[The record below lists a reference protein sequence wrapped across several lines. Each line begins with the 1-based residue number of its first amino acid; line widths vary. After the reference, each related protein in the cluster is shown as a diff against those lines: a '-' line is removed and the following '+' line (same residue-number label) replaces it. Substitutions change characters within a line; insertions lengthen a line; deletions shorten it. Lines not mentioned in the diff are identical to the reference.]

1 MPRIP
6 PLLAQAVLVGAI
18 AVGTAWTWLHL
29 TSARYL
35 TPGGV
40 IVCTAIAVV
49 VALAVEAAVRRAR
62 AGRPRRAHARPAQPK
77 EPAA

>member
-6 PLLAQAVLVGAI
+6 PLLAQSVLVAGI
-18 AVGTAWTWLHL
+18 ALGTAWTWLTL
-29 TSARYL
+29 TRARVL
-35 TPGGV
+35 SPGAV

>member
-40 IVCTAIAVV
+40 IVCTIIAVT
-49 VALAVEAAVRRAR
+49 VALLVETVVGRAR
-62 AGRPRRAHARPAQPK
+62 HGRPRRAHARPSKPK
-77 EPAA
+77 GVAR